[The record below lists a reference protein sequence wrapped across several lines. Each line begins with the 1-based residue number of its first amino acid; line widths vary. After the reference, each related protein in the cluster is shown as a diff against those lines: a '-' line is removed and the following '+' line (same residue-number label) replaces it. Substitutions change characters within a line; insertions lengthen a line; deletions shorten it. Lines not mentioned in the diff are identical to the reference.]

1 MRKHVRLFTFLQSTL
16 LACLLGSC
24 VAGCLYSA
32 FSLESVH
39 ILQLV
44 LWCGIFAA
52 AASVCFLYRL
62 GLLPGCGTLLAAVIY
77 WHTSDLAVS
86 AEALIF
92 RISDSLGRTYGFP
105 SLFWSNAD
113 LSRADLTSALCVL
126 AGITVLTV
134 TWTLCRRKHVLFA
147 IAAALIPVLPCFMV
161 TNRVSDPAWLLALL
175 LGLIVILISQPIRR
189 INPAQGNVLSAMALI
204 PAALMLVSLFLLL
217 PKDGYT
223 RSDSTRSPFWDSFET
238 GRLQL
243 SQTGLNSKSDKVNLS
258 NAGPLKESDEPVMK
272 VTFSEGGLLYLRGRS
287 YDIYTGTGWQTYIQG
302 DSLPWL
308 TYHAQMEAPPKV
320 TVKTFKTEPVR
331 FVPYYI
337 DPETMR
343 SVGNVWKNTDNLTD
357 YGYRLYLQPELLDLF
372 AEDLGP
378 SGESNGDYYLQLPES
393 TAAWAQPFVEELLA
407 DVPANRVPEFI
418 KSHLQSIAGYSLH
431 TGYMPQQYKDFAQW
445 FIAESSTGYCVHF
458 ATAATVLLR
467 AYGINARYVTGYLVQ
482 TTAGRETVV
491 MEKNAHAWVEYY
503 DPSCGWRILDPSGV
517 ADQRPEHTPSTDV
530 TKPTLD
536 VPHPTVPAVPQSTTP
551 SETRPVSSTPIQ
563 PNTPKVDPFPLII
576 GLCAG
581 VILPIV
587 QWKLRLALRRK
598 RRNTGSVNARI
609 LTSWAEVI
617 LLNRLLGKPSAPALL
632 TLAQEARFS
641 DHRLGEDVL
650 PLFDSAIAEAIG
662 QLRKKPLLKRLLYR
676 LIYAAY

>member
-1 MRKHVRLFTFLQSTL
+1 MRKQVRLFTFLQSTL

-39 ILQLV
+39 VLQLV

-52 AASVCFLYRL
+52 AASVSFLYRL

-217 PKDGYT
+217 PKEGYT
-223 RSDSTRSPFWDSFET
+223 RSDSARSPFLDTFET

-308 TYHAQMEAPPKV
+308 TSHEQMESPPKV
-320 TVKTFKTEPVR
+320 TVKTVKTEPVR

-337 DPETMR
+337 DPDTMR
-343 SVGNVWKNTDNLTD
+343 SVGNVWKNAEGLTE
-357 YGYRLYLQPELLDLF
+357 YGYRLYSQPELLDLF
-372 AEDLGP
+372 TGELNP
-378 SGESNGDYYLQLPES
+378 SGGSNSDYYLQLPES

-418 KSHLQSIAGYSLH
+418 KSYLQSIAGYSLH
-431 TGYMPQQYKDFAQW
+431 TGYMPQSYKDLAQW
-445 FIAESSTGYCVHF
+445 FIAESPTGYCVHF

-482 TTAGRETVV
+482 TAAGRETLV

-503 DPSCGWRILDPSGV
+503 DPSCGWRILDPSG
-517 ADQRPEHTPSTDV
+517 AAQQPEDTPSADV
-530 TKPTLD
+530 TKPALD
-536 VPHPTVPAVPQSTTP
+536 VPQPTAPTAPRPATP
-551 SETRPVSSTPIQ
+551 SETVPVSSAPTQ
-563 PNTPKVDPFPLII
+563 PDPAKASPMPLII
-576 GLCAG
+576 VLCTG
-581 VILPIV
+581 GILLIA

-598 RRNTGSVNARI
+598 QRNTGSVNARI
-609 LTSWAEVI
+609 LASWAEVTR
-617 LLNRLLGKPSAPALL
+617 LNRLLGQCPDTALL

-641 DHRLGEDVL
+641 DHKLGEDDL

-662 QLRKKPLLKRLLYR
+662 QLRKKPLLKQLLYR